1 MQSSGKLKRKL
12 LPCTENWFL
21 NIRLTGWI
29 ILHSSQQNSAPL
41 LALLSGDFYFT
52 TSAADL
58 QCASPFSSLPRGFSK
73 SEQESH
79 PLEFN
84 CTVVRDQCSKF
95 P

>member
-29 ILHSSQQNSAPL
+29 ILHSTQQNSAAL
-41 LALLSGDFYFT
+41 LALLSGDFYFA

-58 QCASPFSSLPRGFSK
+58 RYASLFSSLPRGFSK

-79 PLEFN
+79 PLELD